1 MNTITRFD
9 DCSATRAANFID
21 PFEARFGI
29 SMPRPLRAETAGM
42 NWSDFVERYCP
53 SSGPIR
59 LARRI
64 PTGGVA
70 GPREYEA
77 MLSVNEHIRPARF
90 SAHGPVAA
98 LSAALYEAGYGIEV
112 LSFHQQGTAEG
123 TATFVYCEH
132 DGRRH
137 WAVSISTDATD
148 SALRAI
154 VAAANIL
161 SRATVRQSSTGCVAM
176 R

>member
-1 MNTITRFD
+1 MKNTTRFA
-9 DCSATRAANFID
+9 DCSVPRSENVVD
-21 PFEARFGI
+21 PFEARFGVT
-29 SMPRPLRAETAGM
+29 MPLPLRSETVGM

-59 LARRI
+59 LGSWI
-64 PTGGVA
+64 PLGAAA
-70 GPREYEA
+70 GLRAYEA
-77 MLSVNEHIRPARF
+77 TLSVDEHMRTARF
-90 SAHGPVAA
+90 IAPGPIAA
-98 LSAALYEAGYGIEV
+98 LSAALYDAGYGIEV
-112 LSFHQQGTAEG
+112 LAFHQQGTAEG
-123 TATFVYCEH
+123 TATFAYCEY

-137 WAVSISTDATD
+137 WAVSISTDSTD

-161 SRATVRQSSTGCVAM
+161 SRPTVRRPSTRCGTV